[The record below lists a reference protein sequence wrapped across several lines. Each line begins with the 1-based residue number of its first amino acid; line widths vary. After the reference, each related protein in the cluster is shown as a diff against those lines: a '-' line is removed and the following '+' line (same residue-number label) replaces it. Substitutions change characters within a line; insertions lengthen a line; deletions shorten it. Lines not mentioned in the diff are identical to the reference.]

1 MGEDRAPK
9 RTDTGHMA
17 AREYEIVVKGR
28 LSEKFGSA
36 FEGLRVEPRPGE
48 TVLRGSFADQAQLH
62 GTLDRIR
69 NLGIELVSVNA
80 GS

>member
-1 MGEDRAPK
+1 VAE
-9 RTDTGHMA
+9 T
-17 AREYEIVVKGR
+17 EYEIVVKGR

-36 FEGLRVEPRPGE
+36 FEGLRIEPRPGE

-80 GS
+80 SS